1 MRKTLPSIFNE
12 VQSSVTNHY
21 KNATALRTLHLR
33 AATDEAS
40 QLLFEEEFLEMLS
53 RVISV
58 RKDEPNVEKT
68 FQFVIGYIRLLYEFG
83 KKSLT
88 IN

>member
-1 MRKTLPSIFNE
+1 MGKTLPSIFNE
-12 VQSSVTNHY
+12 VQNSVANHH

-40 QLLFEEEFLEMLS
+40 QLLFEEKFLEMLS

-58 RKDEPNVEKT
+58 RKDEPNIDKT
-68 FQFVIGYIRLLYEFG
+68 LQFVIGYIHLLYEFS
-83 KKSLT
+83 KKVYS
-88 IN
+88 